1 MFKQRIISAAVG
13 ILAFGILMCFVNTVL
28 FPLVIVLICAQISRE
43 LCSVI
48 LGKKFKLIKFSISNI
63 FISVCIP
70 LFILVDST
78 YYLKYL
84 LCLLI
89 VIATLCSM
97 WYRAELKMER
107 IFFVFIVSLGMSAS
121 LSTFILIR
129 NYFSPNYNLCLLAIL
144 LVTSSAWMTD
154 TGGYFIGNAF
164 GKRKL
169 NCSDIS
175 PHKTKEGVIGGI
187 ATSLCS
193 GLVICLIFKLITPEL
208 KFDWLL
214 LIIVL
219 LIASV
224 LAVLGDLFA
233 SLIKRQYDVKDF
245 GKIMPGHGGLLDRLD
260 SLIVVIPFYYF
271 IFCNFKVFWL

>member
-48 LGKKFKLIKFSISNI
+48 LGKKFKLIKFSISNA

-78 YYLKYL
+78 YYLRYL

-144 LVTSSAWMTD
+144 LVASSAWMTD

-193 GLVICLIFKLITPEL
+193 GLIICLIFKLITPEL

-219 LIASV
+219 LVASV

-260 SLIVVIPFYYF
+260 SLIFVIPFYYF

>member
-13 ILAFGILMCFVNTVL
+13 ILAFGILLCFVNTVL
-28 FPLVIVLICAQISRE
+28 FHLVVGSICAQISNE
-43 LCSVI
+43 LCTVI
-48 LGKKFKLIKFSISNI
+48 LGKKFKLIKFSNV
-63 FISVCIP
+63 FISVCVP
-70 LFILVDST
+70 LFMLFNLVSNF
-78 YYLKYL
+78 KYL
-84 LCLLI
+84 ICLLI
-89 VIATLCSM
+89 IIAILCSM
-97 WYRAELKMER
+97 QYRKELKMER
-107 IFFVFIVSLGMSAS
+107 IFSAFIVSFGMSIS

-129 NYFSPNYNLCLLAIL
+129 DCFSLNYNLCLLAIL
-144 LVTSSAWMTD
+144 LVASSAWMTD
-154 TGGYFIGNAF
+154 TGGYFIGNAL
-164 GKRKL
+164 GKHKL

-175 PHKTKEGVIGGI
+175 PHKTKEGVAGGL

-208 KFDWLL
+208 KFNWLL
-214 LIIVL
+214 LAVVL

-260 SLIVVIPFYYF
+260 SMIFVIPFYYF
-271 IFCNFKVFWL
+271 VFCNFKVFWL

>member
-129 NYFSPNYNLCLLAIL
+129 NYFLPNYNLCLLAIL
-144 LVTSSAWMTD
+144 LVASSAWMTD

-219 LIASV
+219 LVASV

-260 SLIVVIPFYYF
+260 SLIFVIPFYYF

>member
-28 FPLVIVLICAQISRE
+28 FPLVVGLICAQISNE
-43 LCSVI
+43 LGTVI
-48 LGKKFKLIKFSISNI
+48 LGKKFKLIKFSNV

-78 YYLKYL
+78 YYKYL

-89 VIATLCSM
+89 IIAILCSM
-97 WYRAELKMER
+97 QYRKELKMER
-107 IFFVFIVSLGMSAS
+107 IFFAFIVSFGISIS
-121 LSTFILIR
+121 LAIFIFIR
-129 NYFSPNYNLCLLAIL
+129 NCFSLNYNLCLLAIL
-144 LVTSSAWMTD
+144 LVASSAWMTD
-154 TGGYFIGNAF
+154 TGGYFIGNAL
-164 GKRKL
+164 GKHKL

-175 PHKTKEGVIGGI
+175 PHKTKEGVAGGV

-214 LIIVL
+214 LANVL
-219 LIASV
+219 LVASV

-260 SLIVVIPFYYF
+260 SMTFVLPFYYF
-271 IFCNFKVFWL
+271 VFCNFRVFWL

>member
-13 ILAFGILMCFVNTVL
+13 ILAFGILICFVNTVL

-48 LGKKFKLIKFSISNI
+48 LGKKFKLIKFSISNV

-78 YYLKYL
+78 YYLRYL

-144 LVTSSAWMTD
+144 LVASSAWMTD

-193 GLVICLIFKLITPEL
+193 GLIICLIFKLITPEL

-219 LIASV
+219 LVASV

-260 SLIVVIPFYYF
+260 SLIFVIPFYYF